1 MPRPRALRTDI
12 GRTATLLRIA
22 VVVWLFVTMVTAIF
36 FGLRRARGPRIEER
50 DLLYRREARRFRE
63 TAERLGGLLIKVGQF
78 LSSRVDLLPRSFVDE
93 IASLQD
99 HVHPAPWGAIAET
112 LREEFGD
119 RLEAF
124 RSFDQNPLAAASLG
138 QVYRAAL
145 PDGTPVA
152 VKIRRPQIESIVEA
166 DLRAL
171 GLIVRLTSFTRFGRT
186 FDLPTVLREFREV
199 VAEELDYHHEAENTE
214 RIRAV
219 LTAFP
224 FVRIPRTF
232 LAWSSR
238 RVLTMEYW
246 EGTKISDVEAIRRRG
261 IDPSMIAARIIHL
274 YLHMVMDAGIYHADP
289 HPGNLLVADS
299 GEIVLLDYGMVGTL
313 EVGLKR
319 QLRKLFVGISE
330 QDPQALMESLEAIGM
345 VLPRADRVA
354 LRQRLRYMLDR
365 YYAETLTQLAE
376 LDVARLLRDFETI
389 LQDEGI
395 QVPGELAFLGRAIA
409 ILVGLA
415 TQLDPEVNL
424 IRLFA
429 PYARRFVTEDQGG
442 AAGYALGKTQVFVR
456 DLTQLPHLSARALR
470 RIDEGELEAGLRWRE
485 GQRELGRIGRAIER
499 LTRALYQ
506 LGFLLLAVLLFGQHR
521 AHLAWG
527 AVGLAALTFV
537 VGLFGRRRY

>member
-537 VGLFGRRRY
+537 VGLFGRRRS

>member
-1 MPRPRALRTDI
+1 MPRPETRRTDI
-12 GRTATLLRIA
+12 GRTAALWRIV
-22 VVVWLFVTMVTAIF
+22 VVVWLFVSMVVSIF
-36 FGLRRARGPRIEER
+36 LGLRRARGLRPEDRDEIYRIQ
-50 DLLYRREARRFRE
+50 AQRFRE
-63 TAERLGGLLIKVGQF
+63 TAEQLGGLLIKVGQF
-78 LSSRVDLLPRSFVDE
+78 LSSRVDLLPRTFVDE

-99 HVHPAPWGAIAET
+99 HVHPAPWEAIAET
-112 LREEFGD
+112 LQEELGARFD
-119 RLEAF
+119 TF
-124 RSFDQNPLAAASLG
+124 SSFDRTPLAAASLG
-138 QVYRAAL
+138 QVYRARL
-145 PDGTPVA
+145 PDGTEVA
-152 VKIRRPQIESIVEA
+152 VKVRRPQIESIVEA

-186 FDLPTVLREFREV
+186 FDLSTVLREFRQV
-199 VAEELDYHHEAENTE
+199 VAEELDYLHEAENTE

-219 LTAFP
+219 LTGFP
-224 FVRIPRTF
+224 FVRVPHT
-232 LAWSSR
+232 LPLWSTG

-246 EGTKISDVEAIRRRG
+246 AGVKISEVEAIRRRG
-261 IDPSMIAARIIHL
+261 IDPSMLAARIIHL
-274 YLHMVMDAGIYHADP
+274 YLHMVMDAGVYHADP
-289 HPGNLLVADS
+289 HPGNLLVTDS

-313 EVGLKR
+313 EIGLKR

-376 LDVARLLRDFETI
+376 LDVTHLLRDFETI

-415 TQLDPEVNL
+415 TQLDPDVNL

-429 PYARRFVTEDQGG
+429 PYAHRFVTEDQGG
-442 AAGYALGKTQVFVR
+442 SAGYVLGKAQGLAR
-456 DLTQLPHLSARALR
+456 DVLQLPRLSARTLR
-470 RIDEGELEAGLRWRE
+470 RIDEGELETGLRWRE
-485 GQRELGRIGRAIER
+485 GQRELRRIGRAIER

-521 AHLAWG
+521 PHLAWG
-527 AVGLAALTFV
+527 AVVLAAITFV
-537 VGLFGRRRY
+537 VGLAGRRS